1 MDDQI
6 EEIFRTLKK
15 NALILDEYA
24 IIATCKKD
32 AECLLAKAKKKNA
45 RYAVAAINVYL
56 DVVKQGGDTMP
67 ILQDWETCSVL
78 INCCMDFID
87 GVICAE
93 YLPAAF
99 LETQMDVKGQSYTE
113 QVKEL
118 LTNQNLFN
126 PVYIVKLGVL
136 RDLLDDTVGFK
147 CVWSDCR
154 AALDI
159 IARRD

>member
-6 EEIFRTLKK
+6 EELFRTLEK
-15 NALILDEYA
+15 NALILDEYMT
-24 IIATCKKD
+24 IASCKKD
-32 AECLLAKAKKKNA
+32 AMHLLDIAKKKNA

-56 DVVKQGGDTMP
+56 DVVKQGDDTTP
-67 ILQDWETCSVL
+67 IFQDWKTCSEL
-78 INCCMDFID
+78 IRCCMDFVD

-118 LTNQNLFN
+118 LTESNLFN
-126 PVYIVKLGVL
+126 PFYIVKLGVL
-136 RDLLDDTVGFK
+136 RDLLDDTVGIK
-147 CVWSDCR
+147 CVWGDCR
-154 AALDI
+154 TALGI